1 MQKDQ
6 LVLMAQYNVWA
17 TAKLMQRLREIP
29 EAKIHADC
37 GLFFKSIFATLNHLL
52 VGEHLLWYPRF
63 AQGVSPALQLDQIVE
78 TDLEQLYQALEYK
91 SQRWIDLIQ
100 QLDLVRLEGSL
111 DYHSSRGQALSLPY
125 AATLMHVF
133 NHATHHRGQITA
145 ALSMQGEDCPAL
157 DLVYMLLEQSTDS

>member
-6 LVLMAQYNVWA
+6 LLLMANYNLWA
-17 TAKLMQRLREIP
+17 TRQLMQQLRQTSEAKL
-29 EAKIHADC
+29 HADC

-63 AQGVSPALQLDQIVE
+63 ALGSSPRLQLDQIVE
-78 TDLEQLYQALEYK
+78 SDLEVLYTQLEQLP
-91 SQRWIDLIQ
+91 QRWIDLIQ
-100 QLDLVRLEGSL
+100 QLDSARLEGSL

-133 NHATHHRGQITA
+133 NHGTHHRGQITA
-145 ALSMQGEDCPAL
+145 ALSMQAEDCPAL
-157 DLVYMLLEQSTDS
+157 DLVYMLLEQSTTS